1 MSHWGQAESH
11 FERAL
16 VMNAEMGARPWL
28 AHSQYD
34 YAAMLLARDE
44 PGDREQASGLVRDA
58 LATYRQLGMRTW
70 AEKVDAVGSDL

>member
-1 MSHWGQAESH
+1 
-11 FERAL
+11 
-16 VMNAEMGARPWL
+16 
-28 AHSQYD
+28 
-34 YAAMLLARDE
+34 MLLARDE